1 MAKSLPG
8 NSMKD
13 VTVNSCT
20 TYLIAAVALALCV
33 GGNESAQATTGV
45 GPYEVPQVVD
55 INPDPNIVET
65 YLVADE
71 ANVDIGNGV
80 QANNV
85 LTFKSCAKFRQCNDV
100 VGTIP
105 GPEFRLKVGDTV
117 IVHFKNKLR
126 REVTGIHWHGVEL
139 NNASDGTPLT
149 QEQVKRGD
157 TFDYKFTVTRPGI
170 FWYHPHHHSSTNQV
184 FQGLYGS
191 LIVEDPLEEGLRQN
205 GTLPSKDQTKTLMLS
220 DITVCKA
227 PGTNDA
233 ATYDTSVLP
242 HVSGMWSG
250 TWAGKT
256 PKILCEEFPV
266 DEEGNLRSAFKTG
279 EVPNIMT
286 GPPVGEGQ
294 TVLTNGVNV
303 GGRSL
308 AINPLTGQWTVGAL
322 DNGASTLAVQAGQGL
337 RLQVINSSATR
348 YIRLHLTD
356 GNGNQVDL
364 VRIGG
369 QGGLIDRARLEGDTS
384 SSAFKFNYNQGQ
396 ILIPPGSREDMV
408 AVIPPGLAEGH
419 VLTLWTEDFQRAGGL
434 NSFAWIP
441 TVPVMHLKVAGQGGT
456 YTIVNDTPLR
466 PAGDLVKELLPLEGN
481 LLAQGMGSP
490 ITFTN
495 VGAQLGVNGIQ
506 GDHDHSTLPASA
518 RFAQIGDTL
527 ELTVTNET
535 GAHHPFHLHG
545 FSIQPVSLSRGPA
558 VYTYPYHEFVD
569 EVDIPSR
576 HTLTFR
582 VRLDDRPN
590 FYDAKGKLLGSPT
603 PAGGG
608 LGRWLFHC
616 HILFH
621 ATLGMIS
628 ELDVVAAP

>member
-1 MAKSLPG
+1 MV
-8 NSMKD
+8 KD
-13 VTVNSCT
+13 VSSNFEKVMNVLSWT
-20 TYLIAAVALALCV
+20 TCLVAAVTLML
-33 GGNESAQATTGV
+33 GLFGSESAQATTG
-45 GPYEVPQVVD
+45 GSPYEVPQVVD
-55 INPDPNIVET
+55 VNPAGNIVET

-71 ANVDIGNGV
+71 ATVNIDNGV
-80 QANNV
+80 SITNA
-85 LTFKSCAKFRQCNDV
+85 LTFKSCASFDVCEGV

-117 IVHFKNKLR
+117 LVHFQNKLNK
-126 REVTGIHWHGVEL
+126 EVTGIHWHGVEL

-149 QEQVKRGD
+149 QAQLKPGQK
-157 TFDYKFTVTRPGI
+157 FDYKFTVTRPGI

-191 LIVEDPLEEGLRQN
+191 LIVTETLDANLQ
-205 GTLPSKDQTKTLMLS
+205 GTVLPSAAQTKTLVLS

-233 ATYDTSVLP
+233 ATYDTSTLP
-242 HVSGMWSG
+242 HVSGSWSG

-256 PKILCEEFPV
+256 PKVLCDEFPV
-266 DEEGNLRSAFKTG
+266 DEEGNLRSVFKAG

-303 GGRSL
+303 GARTGTPESPGVL
-308 AINPLTGQWTVGAL
+308 ASGAR
-322 DNGASTLAVQAGQGL
+322 TLAVTAGQGL

-348 YIRLHLTD
+348 YVRLHLTD
-356 GNGNQVDL
+356 GTGQQVNL

-369 QGGLIDRARLEGDTS
+369 QGGLLDQARLEGDTS
-384 SSAFKFNYNQGQ
+384 TSVFKFNYKEGQ
-396 ILIPPGSREDMV
+396 ILIPPGSRQDVV
-408 AVIPPGLAEGH
+408 AVIPSGLAIDH
-419 VLTLWTEDFQRAGGL
+419 ILTLWTEDFQRAGGL
-434 NSFAWIP
+434 NSYAWIP
-441 TVPVMHLKVAGQGGT
+441 TVPAMHLKVAGQGGT
-456 YTIVNDTPLR
+456 YTIANGTPLR
-466 PAGDLVKELLPLEGN
+466 PAGDLVKELLPLQGS

-495 VGAQLGVNGIQ
+495 SGGQLGVNDIQ

-545 FSIQPVSLSRGPA
+545 FSIQPVSLSKPGALP
-558 VYTYPYHEFVD
+558 YSYGYHEFVD
-569 EVDIPSR
+569 ELDIPSK

-590 FYDAKGKLLGSPT
+590 FYNAKGKVLENATPT
-603 PAGGG
+603 GGG

-628 ELDVVAAP
+628 ELDVVAAPTP

>member
-1 MAKSLPG
+1 MMQGLPG
-8 NSMKD
+8 HSAKVVKGSSWRVCLVVIFGLMLFMFGK
-13 VTVNSCT
+13 
-20 TYLIAAVALALCV
+20 
-33 GGNESAQATTGV
+33 ESAQATTG
-45 GPYEVPQVVD
+45 GSPYEVPQVVD
-55 INPDPNIVET
+55 INDDPNIVET

-71 ANVDIGNGV
+71 ADVNIGNGV
-80 QANNV
+80 QAKNV
-85 LTFKSCAKFRQCNDV
+85 LTFKSCAKFHLCNDV

-117 IVHFKNKLR
+117 IVHFKNKLKK
-126 REVTGIHWHGVEL
+126 EVTGIHWHGVEL

-157 TFDYKFTVTRPGI
+157 TFVYKFTVTRPGI

-191 LIVEDPLEEGLRQN
+191 LIVEDPLEDGLRQN
-205 GTLPSKDQTKTLMLS
+205 GTLPSKDQTKTLVLS

-227 PGTNDA
+227 PGSNDG
-233 ATYDTSVLP
+233 ATYDTSTVP

-256 PKILCEEFPV
+256 PKVLCDEFPV
-266 DEEGNLRSAFKTG
+266 DEEGNLRSAFEAG

-308 AINPLTGQWTVGAL
+308 AIDPLTGLWTVGAL
-322 DNGASTLAVQAGQGL
+322 DDGARTLDVTAGQGV
-337 RLQVINSSATR
+337 RLQLINSSATR
-348 YIRLHLTD
+348 YMRLHLTD
-356 GNGNQVDL
+356 STGQQINL

-369 QGGLIDRARLEGDTS
+369 QGGLIDQARLEGDITGPG
-384 SSAFKFNYNQGQ
+384 FKFNYKQGQ
-396 ILIPPGSREDMV
+396 ILIPPGSRADVV
-408 AVIPPGLAEGH
+408 AAIPGDASG

-434 NSFAWIP
+434 NSYAWIP
-441 TVPVMHLKVAGQGGT
+441 TVPVMHLKVTDQGGT
-456 YTIVNDTPLR
+456 YTIANGTPLR
-466 PAGDLVKELLPLEGN
+466 QFPNLVQELLPLQGN

-506 GDHDHSTLPASA
+506 GDHDHSTLPDSA

-545 FSIQPVSLSRGPA
+545 FSIQPVSLSKDGS
-558 VYTYPYHEFVD
+558 VYTYSYREFVD

-590 FYDAKGKLLGSPT
+590 FYNAKGKLRANPT
-603 PAGGG
+603 PTGGG

>member
-1 MAKSLPG
+1 MEKGFLNSFAKVMSVG
-8 NSMKD
+8 GW
-13 VTVNSCT
+13 T
-20 TYLIAAVALALCV
+20 TCFFAVLTLMLCLS
-33 GGNESAQATTGV
+33 GNESAQATTGV

-55 INPDPNIVET
+55 INDDPNIVET

-71 ANVDIGNGV
+71 ADVDIGNGV
-80 QANNV
+80 QARNV
-85 LTFKSCAKFRQCNDV
+85 LTFKSCAKFHLCDDV

-117 IVHFKNKLR
+117 IVHFKNKLKK
-126 REVTGIHWHGVEL
+126 EVTGIHWHGVEL

-149 QEQVKRGD
+149 QEQVKQGD
-157 TFDYKFTVTRPGI
+157 KFDYKFTVTRPGI

-191 LIVEDPLEEGLRQN
+191 LIVTETLDTNLQ
-205 GTLPSKDQTKTLMLS
+205 GTVLPSAAQTKTIVLS

-227 PGTNDA
+227 PGTNDT
-233 ATYDTSVLP
+233 ATYDTSALP
-242 HVSGMWSG
+242 HVSGAWAG

-256 PKILCEEFPV
+256 PKVLCEEFPV
-266 DEEGNLRSAFKTG
+266 DEEGNLRSAFKAG
-279 EVPNIMT
+279 QVPNIMT

-303 GGRSL
+303 GARAGTPE
-308 AINPLTGQWTVGAL
+308 NPGDLETGARTL
-322 DNGASTLAVQAGQGL
+322 DVTAGQGL

-348 YIRLHLTD
+348 YMRLHLT
-356 GNGNQVDL
+356 GSVNGIVKQIDL

-369 QGGLIDRARLEGDTS
+369 QGGLIDQARLEGDI
-384 SSAFKFNYNQGQ
+384 AGPGFKFNYKQGQ
-396 ILIPPGSREDMV
+396 ILIPPGSRADVV
-408 AVIPPGLAEGH
+408 AAIPGDASG

-441 TVPVMHLKVAGQGGT
+441 TVPVMHLKVTDQGGT
-456 YTIVNDTPLR
+456 YTIVNGTPLR
-466 PAGDLVKELLPLEGN
+466 PSTDLVKELLPLQGS
-481 LLAQGMGSP
+481 LLAQGLGSP

-545 FSIQPVSLSRGPA
+545 FSIQPVSLSKDGS
-558 VYTYPYHEFVD
+558 VYPYSYREFVD

-590 FYDAKGKLLGSPT
+590 FYNAKGKLLASPT
-603 PAGGG
+603 PTGGG

-628 ELDVVAAP
+628 ELDVVAAPTP

>member
-1 MAKSLPG
+1 MVQCLSDHSTAFRNVKSW
-8 NSMKD
+8 
-13 VTVNSCT
+13 T
-20 TYLIAAVALALCV
+20 TCLVICAMLVLCV
-33 GGNESAQATTGV
+33 FGKESAYATTG
-45 GPYEVPQVVD
+45 GSPYEVPQVVD
-55 INPDPNIVET
+55 VNPDPNIVET

-71 ANVDIGNGV
+71 ATVNIGNGV
-80 QANNV
+80 QVTNA
-85 LTFKSCAKFRQCNDV
+85 LTFKSCPNFDV
-100 VGTIP
+100 CDGVAGTIP

-117 IVHFKNKLR
+117 IVHLQNKLNK
-126 REVTGIHWHGVEL
+126 EVTGIHWHGVEL

-149 QEQVKRGD
+149 QEQLKPGHK
-157 TFDYKFTVTRPGI
+157 FDYKFTVTRPGI

-191 LIVEDPLEEGLRQN
+191 LIVTETLDTNLQGSV
-205 GTLPSKDQTKTLMLS
+205 LPSATQTKTLVLS

-227 PGTNDA
+227 PGSNDG
-233 ATYDTSVLP
+233 ATYDTATLP
-242 HVSGMWSG
+242 HVSGSGAG

-256 PKILCEEFPV
+256 PKVLCQEFPV
-266 DEEGNLRSAFKTG
+266 DEEGNLGSVFKAG

-303 GGRSL
+303 GARAGTPESPGVL
-308 AINPLTGQWTVGAL
+308 ADGYQAL
-322 DNGASTLAVQAGQGL
+322 NVTAGQGL

-348 YIRLHLTD
+348 YVRLHLTD
-356 GNGNQVDL
+356 STGQQVNL

-369 QGGLIDRARLEGDTS
+369 QGGLLDQARLEGDV
-384 SSAFKFNYNQGQ
+384 AGPGFKFNYKQGQ
-396 ILIPPGSREDMV
+396 ILIPPGSREDVV
-408 AVIPPGLAEGH
+408 AAIPGTASG

-434 NSFAWIP
+434 NSYAWIP
-441 TVPVMHLKVAGQGGT
+441 TVPVMHLNVAGSGGT
-456 YTIVNDTPLR
+456 YTIANGTPLR
-466 PAGDLVKELLPLEGN
+466 PDTDLVQVLTLPGEGPGS
-481 LLAQGMGSP
+481 LLASGMGDP

-495 VGAQLGVNGIQ
+495 SGGQLGVNGIS
-506 GDHDHSTLPASA
+506 GDHDHSTLPGSA

-545 FSIQPVSLSRGPA
+545 FSIQPRELSKQGTV
-558 VYTYPYHEFVD
+558 VYDYGYHEFVD
-569 EVDIPSR
+569 EVDIPSK
-576 HTLTFR
+576 HTLKFR
-582 VRLDDRPN
+582 VKLTDRPN
-590 FYDAKGKLLGSPT
+590 FYDDKGKVLAVATPT
-603 PAGGG
+603 GGG

>member
-1 MAKSLPG
+1 MATDVAS
-8 NSMKD
+8 SFTKD
-13 VTVNSCT
+13 VMGSHWATC
-20 TYLIAAVALALCV
+20 LAGVLGLMLCV
-33 GGNESAQATTGV
+33 SSNESAQATTGV

-55 INPDPNIVET
+55 INDDPNIVET

-71 ANVDIGNGV
+71 ADVDIGNGV
-80 QANNV
+80 QARKV
-85 LTFKSCAKFRQCNDV
+85 LTFKSCAKFHLCDDV

-117 IVHFKNKLR
+117 IVHFKNKLKK
-126 REVTGIHWHGVEL
+126 EVTGIHWHGVEL

-149 QEQVKRGD
+149 QEQVKQGD
-157 TFDYKFTVTRPGI
+157 KFDYKFTVTRPGI

-191 LIVEDPLEEGLRQN
+191 LIVTETLDTNLQ
-205 GTLPSKDQTKTLMLS
+205 GTVLPSAAQTKTIVLS

-227 PGTNDA
+227 PGTNDT
-233 ATYDTSVLP
+233 ATYDTSALS
-242 HVSGMWSG
+242 HVSGSWAG

-256 PKILCEEFPV
+256 PKVLCEEFPV
-266 DEEGNLRSAFKTG
+266 DEEGNLRSAFKAG
-279 EVPNIMT
+279 QVPNIMT

-303 GGRSL
+303 GARAGTPENPGDL
-308 AINPLTGQWTVGAL
+308 ATGARTL
-322 DNGASTLAVQAGQGL
+322 DVTAGQGL
-337 RLQVINSSATR
+337 RWQVINSSATR
-348 YIRLHLTD
+348 YMRLHLT
-356 GNGNQVDL
+356 GSVNGIVKQIDL

-369 QGGLIDRARLEGDTS
+369 QGGLIDQARLEGDI
-384 SSAFKFNYNQGQ
+384 AGPGFKFNYKQGQ
-396 ILIPPGSREDMV
+396 ILIPPGSRADVV
-408 AVIPPGLAEGH
+408 AAIPGDASG

-434 NSFAWIP
+434 NSFAWIT
-441 TVPVMHLKVAGQGGT
+441 TVPVMHLNVSGSGGT
-456 YTIVNDTPLR
+456 YTIANGTPLR
-466 PAGDLVKELLPLEGN
+466 PSTDLVKELLPLQGS

-495 VGAQLGVNGIQ
+495 SGGQLGVNGIV
-506 GDHDHSTLPASA
+506 GDHDHSTSPASA

-545 FSIQPVSLSRGPA
+545 FSIQPVSLSNGTA
-558 VYTYPYHEFVD
+558 VYSYPYHEFVD
-569 EVDIPSR
+569 EVDIPSK

-590 FYDAKGKLLGSPT
+590 FYDAKGKVMARATPT
-603 PAGGG
+603 GGG

-628 ELDVVAAP
+628 ELDVVASPSR

>member
-1 MAKSLPG
+1 MMQGLSDHSAKVVKGRSWRACLVVIFGLMLFMPG
-8 NSMKD
+8 K
-13 VTVNSCT
+13 
-20 TYLIAAVALALCV
+20 
-33 GGNESAQATTGV
+33 ESAQATTG
-45 GPYEVPQVVD
+45 GNPYEVPEVVD
-55 INPDPNIVET
+55 VNPAGNIVET

-71 ANVDIGNGV
+71 ATVNIGNGV
-80 QANNV
+80 TVTNALV
-85 LTFKSCAKFRQCNDV
+85 FKSCPNFDVCEGV

-105 GPEFRLKVGDTV
+105 GPEFRLRVGDTV
-117 IVHFKNKLR
+117 IVHFQNKLNK
-126 REVTGIHWHGVEL
+126 EVTGIHWHGVEL

-149 QEQVKRGD
+149 QEQLKPGHK
-157 TFDYKFTVTRPGI
+157 FDYKFTVTRPGI

-191 LIVEDPLEEGLRQN
+191 LIVTETLDTNLQ
-205 GTLPSKDQTKTLMLS
+205 GTVLPSAAQTKTIVLS

-227 PGTNDA
+227 PGTNDT
-233 ATYDTSVLP
+233 ATYDTSALP
-242 HVSGMWSG
+242 HVSGSWAG

-256 PKILCEEFPV
+256 PKVLCQEFPV
-266 DEEGNLRSAFKTG
+266 DEEGNLGSVFKAG

-303 GGRSL
+303 GARAGTPENPGVL
-308 AINPLTGQWTVGAL
+308 ATGAQ
-322 DNGASTLAVQAGQGL
+322 TLAVTAGQGL

-348 YIRLHLTD
+348 YMRLHLTD
-356 GNGNQVDL
+356 GSGNQINL

-369 QGGLIDRARLEGDTS
+369 QGGLIDQARLEGDTDGPG
-384 SSAFKFNYNQGQ
+384 FKFNYKQGQ
-396 ILIPPGSREDMV
+396 ILIPPGSREDVV
-408 AVIPPGLAEGH
+408 AAIPSGLPVDQ

-441 TVPVMHLKVAGQGGT
+441 TVPAMHLKVTGQGGT
-456 YTIVNDTPLR
+456 TYAIANGTQLR
-466 PAGDLVKELLPLEGN
+466 PPTDLVKELLPLQGS

-495 VGAQLGVNGIQ
+495 SGGQLGVNGIV
-506 GDHDHSTLPASA
+506 GDHDHSTSPASA

-545 FSIQPVSLSRGPA
+545 FSIQPVSLSKPGALP
-558 VYTYPYHEFVD
+558 YTYGYHEFVD
-569 EVDIPSR
+569 EIDIPSK
-576 HTLTFR
+576 HTLTFL

-590 FYDAKGKLLGSPT
+590 FYDAKGKVLATAAPN
-603 PAGGG
+603 GGG

-628 ELDVVAAP
+628 ELDVVAGP

>member
-1 MAKSLPG
+1 MVQGLPSNSEKFVKVTSWKTCLAGVLGLMLCLSG
-8 NSMKD
+8 NQ
-13 VTVNSCT
+13 
-20 TYLIAAVALALCV
+20 
-33 GGNESAQATTGV
+33 SAQAVTG
-45 GPYEVPQVVD
+45 GSPYEVPQVVD

-71 ANVDIGNGV
+71 ADVDIGNGV
-80 QANNV
+80 QARKV
-85 LTFKSCAKFRQCNDV
+85 LTFKSCAKFHLCDDV

-117 IVHFKNKLR
+117 IVHFKNKLKK
-126 REVTGIHWHGVEL
+126 EVTGIHWHGVEL

-149 QEQVKRGD
+149 QEQVKQGD
-157 TFDYKFTVTRPGI
+157 KFDYKFTVTRPGI

-191 LIVEDPLEEGLRQN
+191 LIVTETLDTNLQ
-205 GTLPSKDQTKTLMLS
+205 GTVLPSAAQTKTIVLS

-227 PGTNDA
+227 PGTNDT
-233 ATYDTSVLP
+233 ATYDTSALP
-242 HVSGMWSG
+242 HVSGSWAG

-256 PKILCEEFPV
+256 PKVLCEEFPV
-266 DEEGNLRSAFKTG
+266 DEEGNLRSAFKAG
-279 EVPNIMT
+279 QVPNIMT

-303 GGRSL
+303 GARAGTPE
-308 AINPLTGQWTVGAL
+308 NPGDLETRARTL
-322 DNGASTLAVQAGQGL
+322 DVTAGQGL

-348 YIRLHLTD
+348 YMRLHLT
-356 GNGNQVDL
+356 GSVNGIVKQIDL

-369 QGGLIDRARLEGDTS
+369 QGGLIDQARFEGDI
-384 SSAFKFNYNQGQ
+384 AGPGFKFNYKQGQ
-396 ILIPPGSREDMV
+396 ILIPPGGRADVV
-408 AVIPPGLAEGH
+408 AAIPGDASG

-441 TVPVMHLKVAGQGGT
+441 TVPVMHLKVTDQGGT
-456 YTIVNDTPLR
+456 YTIANGTPLR
-466 PAGDLVKELLPLEGN
+466 PSTDLVKELLPLQGS
-481 LLAQGMGSP
+481 LLAQGMGAP

-545 FSIQPVSLSRGPA
+545 FSIQPVSLSKDGS
-558 VYTYPYHEFVD
+558 VYPYLYHEFVD
-569 EVDIPSR
+569 EIDVPSR
-576 HTLTFR
+576 HALTFR

-590 FYDAKGKLLGSPT
+590 FYNAKGKLLASPT
-603 PAGGG
+603 PTGGG

-628 ELDVVAAP
+628 ELDVVAAPTP